1 MIIKGIVNM
10 KMIKPFLLS
19 TVVATSLTLY
29 GCANSPTG
37 RQQIL
42 LFSGTEMSQ
51 LGSQSFED
59 IKKQEKI
66 STDAKT
72 NTYVQCVTG
81 AITSRLAPQSDF
93 TEWEVVVFNS
103 EQINAFALPGGKI
116 GVYSGLLKVAV
127 NQDQLATVIGH
138 EIGHVMANHSNER
151 LSRSQLAS
159 TGLQLSNV
167 ALGGTEYQNI
177 AMAGLGLGVQ
187 YGILMPYGRAQE
199 SESDTVGLKLMA
211 KAGFDP
217 QQSINLWVNMAK
229 ASGGSQPPELL
240 STHPSNS
247 TRIKDLKAQIAA
259 LPVSNVKRQNCKL

>member
-1 MIIKGIVNM
+1 M

-19 TVVATSLTLY
+19 TVVAASLALY
-29 GCANSPTG
+29 GCVNSPTG

-51 LGSQSFED
+51 LGAQSFEEL
-59 IKKQEKI
+59 KKQEKI
-66 STDAKT
+66 STDKKT
-72 NTYVQCVTG
+72 NAYVQCVTG
-81 AITSRLAPQSDF
+81 VITARLAPQF
-93 TEWEVVVFNS
+93 NITQWEVVVFDS

-151 LSRSQLAS
+151 LSRSQLAN

-167 ALGGTEYQNI
+167 ALGGSEYKNI

-199 SESDTVGLKLMA
+199 SESDTIGLTLMA
-211 KAGFDP
+211 EAGFDP
-217 QQSINLWVNMAK
+217 RQSVDLWVNMAK
-229 ASGGSQPPELL
+229 ASGGNKPPELL
-240 STHPSNS
+240 STHPSNA
-247 TRIKDLKAQIAA
+247 TRIKNLKAQIAA
-259 LPVSNVKRQNCKL
+259 LPASNVKRPNCKL